1 MYANVFSG
9 RKTREAKG
17 GVIIALVSGDE
28 SRAAKLRTMLERL
41 RSGDVRALARAISM
55 VEDAQPG
62 ARELLA
68 ACEEFAGRALKI
80 GITGPPGAGKS
91 TLVDQMAQWLEA
103 QGERVGVLAIDPT
116 SPYTGGALLGDRIRM
131 REPVGN
137 SGIYVRSMASRGAV
151 GGLADA
157 VRDACK
163 VLEASGRS
171 RILIETVGVGQ
182 DEVEIARLADV
193 TVLVLVPGMGDD
205 VQSMKAGVMEIAD
218 VFAVNKSDC
227 DGADRLVA
235 EILAM
240 QGLSGSTQDR
250 VSVVQTVA
258 TTGEGTDELMAA
270 VAQSGERKKVR
281 LPAVAGRWS
290 GGLRVNQPDIDAL
303 DLDPLKLDSLDLD
316 PLDLDHLGIA
326 VKSIA
331 AAGRFYEMLGLK
343 VAHEEIVEHE
353 QVKVAMLPVGN
364 SRVELLEPTVE
375 DSVIGRFLAK
385 RGEGL
390 HHIAVRVGDVD
401 GMFAKLKESGVRLVS
416 EQVRTGAGGHRY
428 FFVHPSSTGGVLVE
442 IVGKG

>member
-1 MYANVFSG
+1 MV
-9 RKTREAKG
+9 
-17 GVIIALVSGDE
+17 
-28 SRAAKLRTMLERL
+28 ERL
-41 RSGDVRALARAISM
+41 RGGDVRALARAISM

-68 ACEEFAGRALKI
+68 ACEEFAGQAVKI

-103 QGERVGVLAIDPT
+103 HGEKVGVLAIDPT

-227 DGADRLVA
+227 DGADRVVA

-258 TTGEGTDELMAA
+258 TTGNGIDELMAA

-281 LPAVAGRWS
+281 LPAVAGTWS
-290 GGLRVNQPDIDAL
+290 RGLRVGQADIDAL
-303 DLDPLKLDSLDLD
+303 DLDPLKSDR
-316 PLDLDHLGIA
+316 LDLDHLGVA
-326 VKSIA
+326 VRSIA

-375 DSVIGRFLAK
+375 DSVIGRFLTK

-401 GMFAKLKESGVRLVS
+401 GMFEKLKESGVRLVS

>member
-1 MYANVFSG
+1 MV
-9 RKTREAKG
+9 
-17 GVIIALVSGDE
+17 
-28 SRAAKLRTMLERL
+28 ERL
-41 RSGDVRALARAISM
+41 RDGDVRALARAISM

-62 ARELLA
+62 AGELLA
-68 ACEEFAGRALKI
+68 ACEGSAGRAVKI

-103 QGERVGVLAIDPT
+103 HGEKVGVLAIDPT

-205 VQSMKAGVMEIAD
+205 IQSMKAGVMEIAD

-227 DGADRLVA
+227 DGADRVVA

-240 QGLSGSTQDR
+240 QGLSGSTPDP

-258 TTGEGTDELMAA
+258 TTGKGIDQLMAV

-281 LPAVAGRWS
+281 FPAAGRWS
-290 GGLRVNQPDIDAL
+290 GGLGVDQSEIDAL
-303 DLDPLKLDSLDLD
+303 GRDSLKLDSLDLD
-316 PLDLDHLGIA
+316 HLGVA
-326 VKSIA
+326 VESIA

-428 FFVHPSSTGGVLVE
+428 FFVHPASTGGVLVE

>member
-1 MYANVFSG
+1 MV
-9 RKTREAKG
+9 
-17 GVIIALVSGDE
+17 
-28 SRAAKLRTMLERL
+28 ERL
-41 RSGDVRALARAISM
+41 RDGDVRALARAISM

-62 ARELLA
+62 AGELLA
-68 ACEEFAGRALKI
+68 ACEGSAGRAVKI

-103 QGERVGVLAIDPT
+103 HGEKVGVLAIDPT

-205 VQSMKAGVMEIAD
+205 IQSMKAGVMEIAD

-227 DGADRLVA
+227 DGADRVVA

-240 QGLSGSTQDR
+240 QGLSGSTPDP

-258 TTGEGTDELMAA
+258 TTGKGIDQLMAV

-281 LPAVAGRWS
+281 LPAVGRWS
-290 GGLRVNQPDIDAL
+290 GGLGVDQSEIDAL
-303 DLDPLKLDSLDLD
+303 GRDSLKLDSLDLD
-316 PLDLDHLGIA
+316 HLGVA
-326 VKSIA
+326 VESIA

-428 FFVHPSSTGGVLVE
+428 FFVHPASTGGVLVE